1 MTNHGLDDDARDALA
16 LELEDLVDGIPGVA
30 HIYQPRATLPALL
43 AARQTPDPAT
53 PPPPPR
59 IEISDDGVIALT
71 LATDADSTS
80 PDVAHRVHDTLIAR
94 LDQARIPVTRID
106 VRIARVD

>member
-1 MTNHGLDDDARDALA
+1 MNAHDLDDAARDHLA
-16 LELEDLVDGIPGVA
+16 AELEALVDAVPGVA

-43 AARQTPDPAT
+43 AARREADAVT

-59 IEISDDGVIALT
+59 VEICDDGVIALT
-71 LATDADSTS
+71 IATDADSVS
-80 PDVAHRVHDTLIAR
+80 PDVAHAVHDTLIAR
-94 LDQARIPVTRID
+94 LRDEGLTVTRID

>member
-1 MTNHGLDDDARDALA
+1 MTSPDLDDDALPTLA
-16 LELEDLVDGIPGVA
+16 LELEALVEGIPGVA

-43 AARQTPDPAT
+43 AARLTPDPST

-59 IEISDDGVIALT
+59 VEIGDDGVVALT
-71 LATDADSTS
+71 IATDADSIS
-80 PDVAHRVHDTLIAR
+80 PDVAHRVHDALLER
-94 LDQARIPVTRID
+94 LGRAGTAVRRVD

>member
-1 MTNHGLDDDARDALA
+1 MTSHDLDDTARDALA
-16 LELEDLVDGIPGVA
+16 LELELEELVEAIPGVA

-43 AARQTPDPAT
+43 AARLTPDPST

-59 IEISDDGVIALT
+59 VEIGDDALLERLGRAGT
-71 LATDADSTS
+71 A
-80 PDVAHRVHDTLIAR
+80 VRRV
-94 LDQARIPVTRID
+94 D

>member
-1 MTNHGLDDDARDALA
+1 MTSHALDDAARDALA
-16 LELEDLVDGIPGVA
+16 LELETLVDGVPGVA

-43 AARQTPDPAT
+43 AARQTPDPST

-59 IEISDDGVIALT
+59 IEIGDDGVVALT
-71 LATDADSTS
+71 IATDADSIS
-80 PDVAHRVHDTLIAR
+80 PDVAHRVHDALLAR
-94 LDQARIPVTRID
+94 LNQAAITVERID